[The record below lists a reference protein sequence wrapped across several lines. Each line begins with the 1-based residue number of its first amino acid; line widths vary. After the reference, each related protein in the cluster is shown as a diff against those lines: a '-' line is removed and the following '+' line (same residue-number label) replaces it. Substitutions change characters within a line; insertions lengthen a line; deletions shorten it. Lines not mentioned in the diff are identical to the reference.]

1 MFHFGDF
8 EWKNFKISFS
18 ARPFLPP
25 SDEIDGELI
34 SDCSRVA
41 IISPSVVGRVGVGIR
56 ENCNGNCKIEMI
68 HSLFG
73 LRATADRVGGNLTQH
88 HRIKIGIIFKIKENL
103 LVKCSMGT
111 HSAVWRGICPKWR
124 REELEQLMGNYNF
137 LKITVYPHH
146 EIHYHTK
153 HSLKCLESCQQ

>member
-8 EWKNFKISFS
+8 EWKNFKILILYS
-18 ARPFLPP
+18 AFLATVRM
-25 SDEIDGELI
+25 GLMVNCELI

-41 IISPSVVGRVGVGIR
+41 IISPSVVGRLGVGIS

-88 HRIKIGIIFKIKENL
+88 HRIKIGIIFKIRENL
-103 LVKCSMGT
+103 LVK
-111 HSAVWRGICPKWR
+111 
-124 REELEQLMGNYNF
+124 
-137 LKITVYPHH
+137 
-146 EIHYHTK
+146 
-153 HSLKCLESCQQ
+153 